1 MEKCLFPKF
10 KGIEILMDFC
20 RKQLLE
26 NEVGSLLS
34 NGNVLL
40 YGSAG
45 GGKSLLIARYFLP
58 YIAKQGTTFVV
69 CDFNGD
75 YPEEFRKLEFNP
87 WTQTP
92 SQIAALARN
101 SLMESTVVQRPEPG
115 SSVGEEWDV
124 FLAELMVQM
133 EKAKQPLRK
142 WWLLVDVS
150 SHSHSLSNLPHI
162 LERSERYNLN
172 VIVTSQGPGRLGKNL
187 LRHFNRFV
195 QCGPCAFKVD
205 RVVPFDLLGFS
216 PNERKE
222 VDRATDSQN
231 PLEITIIGKKLIPAY
246 FFLKN

>member
-1 MEKCLFPKF
+1 MP
-10 KGIEILMDFC
+10 MDFC
-20 RKQLLE
+20 RQQLLE

-34 NGNVLL
+34 NGNILL

-58 YIAKQGTTFVV
+58 YLAKQGAHFVV

-75 YPEEFRKLEFNP
+75 YRDEFRKLEFNP
-87 WTQTP
+87 WIQTS
-92 SQIAALARN
+92 SQIAALAGN
-101 SLMESTVVQRPEPG
+101 SLMGSTVVQRPEPG
-115 SSVGEEWDV
+115 SSVGEEWDI
-124 FLAELMVQM
+124 FLAELIVQM
-133 EKAKQPLRK
+133 EKATQPLRK

-150 SHSHSLSNLPHI
+150 SHSHFLNNLPLI
-162 LERSERYNLN
+162 LERSKRYNLS
-172 VIVTSQGPGRLGKNL
+172 VIVTSQSPERLGINF
-187 LRHFNRFV
+187 LRHFDRFV
-195 QCGPCAFKVD
+195 QCGSCAFKID